1 MDGKE
6 KLGMRLTFLDS
17 AATEDEEMSRD
28 EGGAGSR
35 ELFLS
40 AMKL

>member
-6 KLGMRLTFLDS
+6 KLLMRLTFLES
-17 AATEDEEMSRD
+17 AATEDEELSRD
-28 EGGAGSR
+28 EGGAGDR

-40 AMKL
+40 VMK

>member
-6 KLGMRLTFLDS
+6 KLRMPLTFLDS
-17 AATEDEEMSRD
+17 AVIEEEDLSRD
-28 EGGAGSR
+28 EGGAGGR

-40 AMKL
+40 AMK